1 MDNKMREAQEL
12 LQEIERGVIEFRQGR
27 DAAWQNFSKLMPWI
41 TGVYQWMVQIANS
54 GVELPVEVLLQQLE
68 NVESAYV
75 KKDMVLMADTL
86 EYEVR
91 EGVCFYIE
99 ILKCME

>member
-1 MDNKMREAQEL
+1 MKDKMRDAQTL
-12 LQEIERGVIEFRQGR
+12 LQEIEEVAIDFYQGS
-27 DAAWQNFSKLMPWI
+27 DEAWQNFTKLMTRI
-41 TGVYQWMVQIANS
+41 TSVYQWMVQIANS
-54 GVELPVEVLLQQLE
+54 GVELPIDVLLQQLE

-75 KKDMVLMADTL
+75 KKDMFIMADTL